1 MKQAYQTNAVSQDA
15 KSVSR
20 LRWARTE
27 RVILVEAKLHE
38 ESSVGSSQRPKREK
52 FAFPVPGHAN
62 SKEQAFFCSADRV
75 LALYNK
81 HHGGTQKK
89 VTSPVRNWFEQE
101 ARQAGWAQAMFL
113 ADIQASRS
121 AGYMLLAPSRT
132 EVCNVITH

>member
-1 MKQAYQTNAVSQDA
+1 MKQAYQTSAVSQGA
-15 KSVSR
+15 NSVSR

-27 RVILVEAKLHE
+27 RVILVESKLHA
-38 ESSVGSSQRPKREK
+38 ESSPGSSQRPKREK
-52 FAFPVPGHAN
+52 FAFPVPGNVN

-81 HHGGTQKK
+81 RHGGAQKR
-89 VTSPVRNWFEQE
+89 VTNIVRDWFEQE

-132 EVCNVITH
+132 EVTNVINH

>member
-1 MKQAYQTNAVSQDA
+1 MKQAYQTNAVSQGA

-38 ESSVGSSQRPKREK
+38 ESGLSSCQRPKREK
-52 FAFPVPGHAN
+52 FAFPVPGNVN

-81 HHGGTQKK
+81 RYGGAQKK
-89 VTSPVRNWFEQE
+89 VTSPVRDWFEHE

-121 AGYMLLAPSRT
+121 AGYMLLAPSRK
-132 EVCNVITH
+132 EVCNVINH